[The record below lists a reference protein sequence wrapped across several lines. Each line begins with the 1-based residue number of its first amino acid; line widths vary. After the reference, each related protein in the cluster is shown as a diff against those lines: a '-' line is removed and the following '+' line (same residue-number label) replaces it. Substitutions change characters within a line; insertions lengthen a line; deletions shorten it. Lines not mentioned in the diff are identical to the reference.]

1 MLAIILT
8 AISSISFIVAM
19 FVSGSVWMGIIAVLY
34 TLVTLY
40 FGVLKAKPF
49 IMGPS
54 YIFGGIELLVL
65 LSGVFRLIVGIW
77 LIAYGVWLIIGDII
91 YIRLQHKR

>member
-40 FGVLKAKPF
+40 FGALKAKPF
-49 IMGPS
+49 IMGSS

-91 YIRLQHKR
+91 YIRLQRNR